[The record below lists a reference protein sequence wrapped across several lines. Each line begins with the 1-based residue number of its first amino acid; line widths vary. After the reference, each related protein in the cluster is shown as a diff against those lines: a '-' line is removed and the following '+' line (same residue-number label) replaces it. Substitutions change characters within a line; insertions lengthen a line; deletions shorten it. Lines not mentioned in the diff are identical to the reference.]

1 MARKN
6 KNKKP
11 EYVVI
16 CREFN
21 RAAAR
26 IDITV
31 IDKGV
36 TDHLLNSLIK
46 LHERDPHKRYF
57 LTLKKD
63 YQVYGALYKKQIETM
78 SIKNN
83 KRIVELGVI
92 LDQTKKKGN
101 KHMKN
106 TLSDLN
112 NHLFAQLERLG
123 EEDLDEE
130 EIKKE
135 VQRSKAITDVAK
147 VIVDNGRLAL
157 QTMKHMD
164 EYGYNN
170 QSQHT
175 VPEMLEVKR

>member
-57 LTLKKD
+57 LTLKKTIRFTVHFIKTD
-63 YQVYGALYKKQIETM
+63 RNNVYQE
-78 SIKNN
+78 
-83 KRIVELGVI
+83 
-92 LDQTKKKGN
+92 
-101 KHMKN
+101 
-106 TLSDLN
+106 
-112 NHLFAQLERLG
+112 
-123 EEDLDEE
+123 
-130 EIKKE
+130 
-135 VQRSKAITDVAK
+135 
-147 VIVDNGRLAL
+147 
-157 QTMKHMD
+157 
-164 EYGYNN
+164 
-170 QSQHT
+170 
-175 VPEMLEVKR
+175 